1 MKRSFCCTEFTLKI
15 IAMVFMVV
23 DHIHSYL
30 RIGPEWISLLP
41 RFVAPLFVYFL
52 VEGFY
57 HTRNWK
63 KYFQR
68 IFTFACIMLAGNMVI
83 NYMFHSVNY
92 ATGKMDFYALQ
103 QGNNIF
109 LTLSV
114 YLLILKLLQTAT
126 VNKGAK
132 KYSSILGILILSLI
146 SLPFCEGSFYLLP
159 LLFVFYFG
167 YNRKKIAYAGVI
179 AWSVLLLIKAC
190 LSYYS
195 GGTGISLFSTLCF
208 DSEWAM
214 IAVIL
219 PIYLYSG
226 QRGVN
231 SNVSKWLFY
240 VVYPAHLWVLMIL
253 AKVLH

>member
-1 MKRSFCCTEFTLKI
+1 M
-15 IAMVFMVV
+15 
-23 DHIHSYL
+23 
-30 RIGPEWISLLP
+30 
-41 RFVAPLFVYFL
+41 
-52 VEGFY
+52 
-57 HTRNWK
+57 
-63 KYFQR
+63 
-68 IFTFACIMLAGNMVI
+68 
-83 NYMFHSVNY
+83 
-92 ATGKMDFYALQ
+92 
-103 QGNNIF
+103 
-109 LTLSV
+109 
-114 YLLILKLLQTAT
+114 
-126 VNKGAK
+126 
-132 KYSSILGILILSLI
+132 
-146 SLPFCEGSFYLLP
+146 P

-167 YNRKKIAYAGVI
+167 YNRKKFAYAAVI

-231 SNVSKWLFY
+231 SKVSKWLFY